1 MANVIYPLYKQ
12 AALSGGAN
20 HDLSGGTVKVDLI
33 DTGAYTYSAAHE
45 FRTTANV
52 PTASIIATT
61 AALGTKTFTS
71 GVFDAADTSWATV
84 TGTSCEALI
93 IWIDTGVAATDR
105 LVAYID
111 TATGLPVTPNGNN
124 INLTF
129 DSGANKIFAL

>member
-1 MANVIYPLYKQ
+1 MANVIYPKFKEGLI
-12 AALSGGAN
+12 SGGAN
-20 HDLSGGTVKVDLI
+20 VNLSSGTVKIDLI

-61 AALGTKTFTS
+61 SALGTKTFTN

-84 TGTSCEALI
+84 TGVSCEALI
-93 IWIDTGVAATDR
+93 IWIDTGLAATDR